1 MRFSFDDDYL
11 KKEGVTYEEAR
22 FVIETTTFHYPNGY
36 SEGGNPRIMFVG
48 RSGLNQP
55 IIEVAVEFF
64 DEDEELGQEELW
76 HIYHVRKPAKKEARR
91 KAHYEE

>member
-1 MRFSFDDDYL
+1 
-11 KKEGVTYEEAR
+11 
-22 FVIETTTFHYPNGY
+22 
-36 SEGGNPRIMFVG
+36 MFVG

-64 DEDEELGQEELW
+64 DEDEELGQEEFW